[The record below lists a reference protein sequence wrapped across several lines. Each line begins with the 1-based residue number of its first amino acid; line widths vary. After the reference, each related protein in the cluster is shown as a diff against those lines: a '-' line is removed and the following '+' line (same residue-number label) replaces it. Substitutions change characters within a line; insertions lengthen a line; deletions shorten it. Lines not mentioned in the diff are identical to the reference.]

1 MVQHVLM
8 RRDSVSSLGRYND
21 HIQREVDAYKAAF
34 TWPDPAWSVDVRVL
48 LAGLNKRLF
57 EVGLTIGE
65 LERQSGLLDHNVASR
80 FASCVGR
87 TPKAYRL
94 AHQVALAKRLLQHEG
109 LKEAPIY
116 QLALAIGYGRHG
128 DFSRMFKERVGCTPS
143 QYRARVS

>member
-1 MVQHVLM
+1 MW
-8 RRDSVSSLGRYND
+8 RDSVSSLGGYND

-34 TWPDPAWSVDVRVL
+34 TSPDPAWSVDVRVL

-57 EVGLTIGE
+57 EVGLTVGE
-65 LERQSGLLDHNVASR
+65 LERQSGLRDHNVASR
-80 FASCVGR
+80 FASCVGM

-94 AHQVALAKRLLQHEG
+94 AHQVALAKRLLQHAG
-109 LKEAPIY
+109 LKEVPIY
-116 QLALAIGYGRHG
+116 QVALAIGYRRHG